1 MTFEEASRKYELPL
15 KVFHRLR
22 ELGLVKGDP
31 LADGDIHAV
40 EIVRVV
46 YGDRVLLRAQLA
58 KFDRATREDL
68 VRTAELAKWE
78 RYVVNRYRNHVTRD
92 SGKLYVK
99 QVADEI
105 KRYYRV
111 EKTPDVIARIYRL
124 RKRAYNQL
132 RRRTK

>member
-1 MTFEEASRKYELPL
+1 MTFEEASKRYKLPL
-15 KVFHRLR
+15 RVFYRLR
-22 ELGLVKGDP
+22 ELDLIKGDP
-31 LADGDIHAV
+31 LTDGDIHAV
-40 EIVRVV
+40 EIVRAL

-58 KFDRATREDL
+58 KFDRATREDI

-105 KRYYRV
+105 KRYYGV
-111 EKTPDVIARIYRL
+111 EKTPEVIAKIYHL
-124 RKRAYNQL
+124 RKRAYNEL